1 MRKVRSDKGKKRGPR
16 DPFKI
21 DSSSSDTA
29 IKRMLTKVN
38 SVIDTYRIEATGD
51 ISNEEASNVLSQASS
66 RVQNILTFGPN
77 NEKLDLVDDHVP
89 VTQAAVD
96 YIRKVLK
103 RQEDNEA
110 KQKEKDKD
118 YQSGKRINELL
129 KDLPTLSKKLDQIQK
144 QLEDSDRYHN
154 VSDGKLVVVP
164 EGKGHRLAI
173 WKNREIA
180 LNELA
185 ARANNDYSDH
195 KFRDVID
202 KLYEDQLA
210 NADIIG
216 DLQSGKWTGEL
227 MEEANLRVIF
237 GRDEEEVDYNF

>member
-38 SVIDTYRIEATGD
+38 SVIDTYRIEATSD

-129 KDLPTLSKKLDQIQK
+129 KDLPTLSKKLDQIQR
-144 QLEDSDRYHN
+144 QLENPEKYVNLSGER
-154 VSDGKLVVVP
+154 LIAVP
-164 EGKGHRLAI
+164 QGQGHRKAI
-173 WKNREIA
+173 WANRAAA

-185 ARANNDYSDH
+185 ARANKDWSDV
-195 KFRDVID
+195 KFSDVID
-202 KLYEDQLA
+202 KIYEDQLN

-216 DLQSGKWTGEL
+216 ELASGKWTGEL
-227 MEEANLRVIF
+227 MEEANLRAMGIETSSPF
-237 GRDEEEVDYNF
+237 ELD

>member
-1 MRKVRSDKGKKRGPR
+1 MRKVRSDKGKPR
-16 DPFKI
+16 NPFKVT
-21 DSSSSDTA
+21 SQSSDAA
-29 IKRMLTKVN
+29 IKRMLNKVN
-38 SVIDTYRIEATGD
+38 SVIDTYRIEATD
-51 ISNEEASNVLSQASS
+51 TISNEEASNVLSQASS

-118 YQSGKRINELL
+118 YKPGFRINELL

-144 QLEDSDRYHN
+144 QLADPEKYNN
-154 VSDGKLVVVP
+154 VSEGKLIVVP
-164 EGKGHRLAI
+164 QGQGHRKAI
-173 WKNREIA
+173 WQNRATA
-180 LNELA
+180 LNELV
-185 ARANNDYSDH
+185 ARANKDYSETP
-195 KFRDVID
+195 FGDVIA
-202 KLYEDQLA
+202 KLYDDAEA

-227 MEEANLRVIF
+227 MEEANLRVIL
-237 GRDEEEVDYNF
+237 GRDEEELDYNF